1 VAVRFSPKLPEKEDA
16 ANALEMGN
24 AFRIVLRFRERF
36 WEKLDLPDK
45 RGNANLWDLGF
56 LHSRDEK
63 IPTWWTQLPVRTPL
77 LVGWAGGPVA
87 DQLCSMGRDE
97 LISVAIESLSNIL
110 RIGRDRILDQ
120 FVKAHFHN
128 WADDPFSRGAY
139 SYVPVNGLAV
149 QRKLAEP
156 VAGTLFFAG
165 EATNTEGH
173 LGTVHGAI
181 ATGYRA
187 AREILAE
194 SSQGAVLTES

>member
-1 VAVRFSPKLPEKEDA
+1 
-16 ANALEMGN
+16 
-24 AFRIVLRFRERF
+24 
-36 WEKLDLPDK
+36 
-45 RGNANLWDLGF
+45 
-56 LHSRDEK
+56 
-63 IPTWWTQLPVRTPL
+63 
-77 LVGWAGGPVA
+77 
-87 DQLCSMGRDE
+87 MGRDE
-97 LISVAIESLSNIL
+97 LISVAIGSLSNML

-120 FVKAHFHN
+120 VVNAYFHN

-139 SYVPVNGLAV
+139 SYVPVNGLAA

-187 AREILAE
+187 AREILGE
-194 SSQGAVLTES
+194 SR